1 MGRSFTNYPRGSMQR
16 RDRLMNTLRGQPVDR
31 PAVSFYEINGL
42 DERADYPDPFN
53 IYSHP
58 SWAPLIELA
67 REQTDRIVMRSVP
80 LRDAMP
86 DPLTE
91 LTTTETWYVE
101 GTRYTRR
108 TIRHGRHVF
117 IAIDRR
123 DPDVNTT
130 WRIEHFLKGPDDLR
144 AWLELPDPAFG
155 GEPDTS
161 GVLAAE
167 AALGDSGIV
176 MIDTADPMCVAADL
190 FSMGDYTVAAATEPA
205 LFHRLLERYA
215 RLFWPK
221 TEAIAAALPGRL
233 WRIYGPEYA
242 SVPYLNPRFFREYV
256 VRYDTPMVQAI
267 QRHGGFARLHCHG
280 RLKAILNDIASTG
293 CVGLDP
299 IEPPPQG
306 DVELRY
312 VREKYGDQMVLFG
325 NLEASD
331 LENLPTPEFEGR
343 IRRAISEGTAGNGR
357 GFVLMASSC
366 PYGRVLSPPAL
377 ANYRKMVEVVEE
389 MRNE

>member
-1 MGRSFTNYPRGSMQR
+1 MHR
-16 RDRLMNTLRGQPVDR
+16 RDRLMATLRGQPVDR
-31 PAVSFYEINGL
+31 PPVSFYEINGL
-42 DERADYPDPFN
+42 DEQADDPDPFN

-67 REQTDRIVMRSVP
+67 REKTDRIVMRSVS
-80 LRDAMP
+80 LRDAPP
-86 DPLTE
+86 DPLAE
-91 LTTTETWYVE
+91 LTATETWTND

-117 IAIDRR
+117 TAVDRR

-144 AWLELPDPAFG
+144 AWLALPEPPQVG
-155 GEPDTS
+155 GEPDAS

-176 MIDTADPMCVAADL
+176 MIDTADPICMAADL

-215 RLFWPK
+215 RIFWPK
-221 TEAIAAALPGRL
+221 TEAVAAALPGRL
-233 WRIYGPEYA
+233 WRICGPEYA

-256 VRYDTPMVQAI
+256 VRYDTPMVRAI
-267 QRHGGFARLHCHG
+267 QRTGGFARLHCHG
-280 RLKAILNDIASTG
+280 RLKAILDDIASMG
-293 CVGLDP
+293 CDGLDP

-306 DVELRY
+306 DIDLRI
-312 VREKYGDQMVLFG
+312 VRAKVGRQMVLFG

-343 IRRAISEGTAGNGR
+343 IRRAITEGTAGR
-357 GFVLMASSC
+357 GFVLMPSAC
-366 PYGRVLSPPAL
+366 PYGRVLSPLAL
-377 ANYRKMVEVVEE
+377 ANYRKMVEVVE
-389 MRNE
+389 RP